1 LTVVSDNPVVVDLV
15 DVSRAHRVGSTPV
28 TILDSVSLTVNAGD
42 ALAVVGRS
50 GAGKTTLLN
59 LIGGLDRPTTG
70 RVTVLGR
77 ELTHL
82 SERSLTKFRATEVG
96 MVFQDSYLLPGLSAL
111 ENVLAAGI
119 GRGSRHALAEEAS
132 DLLDAVGLSERKTYP
147 PSRLSGGER
156 QRVGI
161 ARAMLGRRP
170 LLVADEPT
178 GNLDAEAT
186 THLLD
191 LFDELRATRNVT
203 LVIATHDPI
212 VAQRL
217 PRSIR
222 LRAGRIVP

>member
-1 LTVVSDNPVVVDLV
+1 MPRAGKAVIDLV
-15 DVSRAHRVGSTPV
+15 DVSRVHRVGSTPV
-28 TILDSVSLTVNAGD
+28 TILDSVSLAVRAGD
-42 ALAVVGRS
+42 AVAVVGRS

-82 SERSLTKFRATEVG
+82 SERNLTRFRATDVG

-111 ENVLAAGI
+111 ENVLAAGM
-119 GRGSRHALAEEAS
+119 GRGSRHALVEEAS
-132 DLLDAVGLSERKTYP
+132 SLLDAVGLSQRKNYP

-161 ARAMLGRRP
+161 ARAMLGQRP
-170 LLVADEPT
+170 LRVADEPT

-186 THLLD
+186 SHLLD
-191 LFDELRATRNVT
+191 LFDALRETRNVT
-203 LVIATHDPI
+203 LVIATHDPM

-222 LRAGRIVP
+222 LRAGRIVS